1 MEGTRRAEAPRQ
13 EELGDAQETTML
25 KVTEEQRGVKRFGV
39 VGTSPATKE
48 AYFKGNGSHWG
59 FKQATDRIQ

>member
-1 MEGTRRAEAPRQ
+1 MEGTWRAEPPRK

-39 VGTSPATKE
+39 VGTSPTTKE
-48 AYFKGNGSHWG
+48 DYFKGNGKSLG
-59 FKQATDRIQ
+59 F